1 MYIVLM
7 AGGAGTRFWP
17 LSRFETPKQLLK
29 ITGEKTML
37 QETYD
42 RVTALTTPDKILII
56 TGAHLVAKVAAQL
69 PALPEENIIAEPF
82 GRNTA
87 PCIALASAIIRKR
100 SGGDEAVS
108 VVVPADHMIGDDEAF
123 CDIIR
128 GAVDHA
134 RGSEVLMTLGIKP
147 AYPETGYGYIQ
158 REEEPCCTSHYPIYR
173 VKTFAEKPNME
184 TAARFLESGDFYWN
198 SGIFVWTVK
207 AIMKEFQRQMPD
219 MYEMLPDVESALDTE
234 NMAAAIEHMYSSIRP
249 ESIDYGIMENAEQV
263 RVIESEFNWNDV
275 GSWEAVYN
283 ISPKTKDE
291 NAHMQAIPMTLDSR
305 NNFFYTSGGKLVA
318 AIDVHDLIM
327 VETEDT
333 ILLCKRQSSQR
344 VKEIVDKLKIKDL
357 TQYL

>member
-29 ITGEKTML
+29 IAGEKTML
-37 QETYD
+37 QETFD
-42 RVTALTTPDKILII
+42 RVAPLTDKDKILII
-56 TGAHLVAKVAAQL
+56 TGAHLAQKVAEQL
-69 PALPEENIIAEPF
+69 PDLPEKNIIAEPF

-100 SGGDEAVS
+100 SGGDGAVS
-108 VVVPADHMIGDDEAF
+108 VILPADHLIGDDEAF
-123 CDIIR
+123 REIIR
-128 GAVDHA
+128 GAVEHA
-134 RGSEVLMTLGIKP
+134 RERDVLMTLGIKP

-158 REEEPCCTSHYPIYR
+158 REEAPCCVSRFPIYK

-198 SGIFVWTVK
+198 SGIFVWNIRS
-207 AIMKEFQRQMPD
+207 IMNEFQRQMTD
-219 MYEMLPDVESALDTE
+219 MYEMLPAVESAVDGPA
-234 NMAAAIEHMYSSIRP
+234 MAAAIEHMYSSIRP
-249 ESIDYGIMENAEQV
+249 ESIDYGIMENAADV
-263 RVIESEFNWNDV
+263 RVIESEFNWNDL

-305 NNFFYTSGGKLVA
+305 NNFFYTSSGKLVA
-318 AIDVHDLIM
+318 AIDVEDMIL